1 MKRIILCLIGITFAI
16 ISQATAT
23 SGTCGTNARW
33 EFDEWRETL
42 SIEGSGAIRDYSSSS
57 LPPWH
62 QYKDEIKSIYIDEG
76 ITEIGK
82 YAFWE
87 CEEVDYVDI
96 PLSLERIG
104 MNAFAYCKKLDDI
117 TLYNNLTTIEGQ
129 AFMECMSLTSI
140 VIPNSVTTMGGSI
153 FAKDTLLSNVVLP
166 NNISTLPRGT
176 FQNCW
181 ALTEIT
187 IPSSVEQIE
196 EVAFFNT
203 GITDFQLP
211 SNLLSIGARAF
222 KQCENLT
229 SLTIPDKVTEI
240 GYGFVASC
248 HNLQSVTIGKSVQKF
263 KGNTEGCFH
272 YCDNLQEIIFKPIT
286 PPTFTGTAHFQY
298 VPSDLHF
305 LVPCGSLSSYQAAYA
320 NMNWISTSNFDED
333 CSSSLPSDGSTLT
346 CAEAADY
353 ANQLDHNSPTT
364 QTYTIYG
371 YVTSTDGVISQNQQ
385 TFWIADTQ
393 NGGNVFEI
401 YWGNVSQLLQVGDY
415 VKCVGHLMRFYST
428 PEMKNPN
435 VTLVYRST
443 NNAGSTID
451 ITPNYVELD
460 YFTQYDDF
468 WLRLFELD
476 DNNNT
481 IQMARYGIPVLSSP
495 QHLVGS
501 YSMGNGTLYSNEC
514 AYYNASEGKYID
526 AIDAD
531 INVQYVGEYSKYPV
545 YVFNGSMTLTDGRVI
560 NINNAQ
566 SIVLGTYVN
575 IENNSLVFGDDYELT
590 DGATPIEEVQTES
603 KATKVIRDGQIFILR
618 GEKVYTVTGQKVK

>member
-1 MKRIILCLIGITFAI
+1 MKKILLVFFSSAYAI
-16 ISQATAT
+16 FSLAAAT

-33 EFDEWRETL
+33 EYDEWRETL

-62 QYKDEIKSIYIDEG
+62 RYKDEIKSIYIDEG

-117 TLYNNLTTIEGQ
+117 TLYNNLTTVEGQ

-166 NNISTLPRGT
+166 NYISTLPRGT

-187 IPSSVEQIE
+187 IPSSVERIE

-203 GITDFQLP
+203 GITDVNFP
-211 SNLLSIGARAF
+211 ANLKYIGNRAF
-222 KQCENLT
+222 KGCDDIT
-229 SLTIPDKVTEI
+229 SITIPDKVTELGYEMFYDCNSLQRVII
-240 GYGFVASC
+240 GSAVSK
-248 HNLQSVTIGKSVQKF
+248 IGRDAFGWSEQLDEIVFKSS
-263 KGNTEGCFH
+263 
-272 YCDNLQEIIFKPIT
+272 T
-286 PPTFTGTAHFQY
+286 PPTLTGNRNFQ
-298 VPSDLHF
+298 STSSNLRIF
-305 LVPCGSLSSYQAAYA
+305 VPCGTLSVYEITYSNQTD
-320 NMNWISTSNFDED
+320 ISSSNFEED
-333 CSSSLPSDGSTLT
+333 CSSSLPADGSTLT
-346 CAEAADY
+346 CTEAADY
-353 ANQLDHNSPTT
+353 ASQLDHNSPTT

-371 YVTSTDGVISQNQQ
+371 YVTSTDGIVSHNQQ
-385 TFWIADTQ
+385 TFWIADTK

-401 YWGNVSQLLQVGDY
+401 YWGNVSQQLQVGDY

-481 IQMARYGIPVLSSP
+481 IQMARYGIPALSSP

-560 NINNAQ
+560 NINNAR

-590 DGATPIEEVQTES
+590 DGSTPIEEVQTES

-618 GEKVYTVTGQKVK
+618 GDKTYTTDGRLVR